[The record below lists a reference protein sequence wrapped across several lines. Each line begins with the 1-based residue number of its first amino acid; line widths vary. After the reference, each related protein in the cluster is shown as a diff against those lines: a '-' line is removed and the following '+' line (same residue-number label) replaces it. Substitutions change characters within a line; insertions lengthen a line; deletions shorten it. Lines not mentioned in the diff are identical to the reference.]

1 MAGAGEGLAG
11 AGAGA
16 AVGAALGVVVGAG
29 AGTKGAGVPGAVGL
43 GLAGAAVLGM
53 AAPGTKLPP
62 GAGGTCT
69 LSPMQR
75 TCQRRKMASVS
86 VEPNGMPEKWKRV

>member
-1 MAGAGEGLAG
+1 MAG
-11 AGAGA
+11 AGAGV
-16 AVGAALGVVVGAG
+16 AVGTALGVVVGAG
-29 AGTKGAGVPGAVGL
+29 AWTTGATGAVGL

-75 TCQRRKMASVS
+75 TCQREDGISQRGSK
-86 VEPNGMPEKWKRV
+86 GMPENWKRM